1 MIWILSS
8 IAVILE
14 ILFGI
19 WLLLNLPV
27 KYRILEETNEL
38 GQTYYYPQ
46 RSLLLF
52 WSNFDEFM
60 GYYTLTNIC
69 FKSYDE
75 AKTYLDNYRQQIDH
89 DKKSRNIISK
99 RKLTV

>member
-8 IAVILE
+8 IAIVL
-14 ILFGI
+14 LGV

-27 KYRILEETNEL
+27 RYRIIEETDGL
-38 GQTYYYPQ
+38 GKIYYYPQ
-46 RSLLLF
+46 HSLLLF

-69 FKSYDE
+69 FSSYDE
-75 AKTYLDNYRQQIDH
+75 AKKYIDKHRRQIDY
-89 DKKSRNIISK
+89 DRKSRHIISR

>member
-8 IAVILE
+8 IAIILG
-14 ILFGI
+14 ILLGI
-19 WLLLNLPV
+19 WLIRLPV

-38 GQTYYYPQ
+38 GKVYYYPQ
-46 RSLLLF
+46 YSLLLI
-52 WSNFDEFM
+52 WNNFDEFC

-69 FKSYDE
+69 FDSYDK
-75 AKTYLDNYRQQIDH
+75 AKEYIGRHRQQIDN
-89 DKKSRNIISK
+89 DRKSRHIITK